1 MVSQVSPTVVVV
13 DDDASFC
20 KALER
25 LLRSAGY
32 RAELYAS
39 PELFLERLPA
49 DGPGC
54 VLLDLSL
61 PGRSGLEVQE
71 VLNRSERAWPIIFIT
86 GHGDIPSSVRA
97 MKAGALDFL
106 TKPFDAEQL
115 LGAVEQGIARDA
127 AQRTAQEERRELA
140 RRVATLTPRERE
152 VFALVVTGL
161 MNKQIAKQLGTTEKT
176 IKVHRSHVMEKLDVG
191 SLAELVH
198 LADRLGIHGAAASEE
213 PARRSPQRPLQPAI
227 VM

>member
-1 MVSQVSPTVVVV
+1 MSDRAPTVVLV
-13 DDDASFC
+13 DDDESLC

-32 RAELYAS
+32 RAETYAS
-39 PELFLERLPA
+39 PDAFLERFRA

-71 VLNRSERAWPIIFIT
+71 ILNRSDRSWPIIFIT
-86 GHGDIPSSVRA
+86 GHGDIPTSVRA

-106 TKPFDAEQL
+106 TKPFDDEQL
-115 LGAVEQGIARDA
+115 LGAIEQGIARDA
-127 AQRTAQEERRELA
+127 AIRTEREELQALA
-140 RRVATLTPRERE
+140 RRVGTLTPRERE
-152 VFALVVTGL
+152 VFSLVVTGL
-161 MNKQIAKQLGTTEKT
+161 MNKQIASRLGTTEKT
-176 IKVHRSHVMEKLDVG
+176 IKVHRSRVMEKLEVS

-198 LADRLGIHGAAASEE
+198 LADRLGINGVEAPEERVHG
-213 PARRSPQRPLQPAI
+213 SPQRSLQPALA
-227 VM
+227 M

>member
-1 MVSQVSPTVVVV
+1 MSQRAPTVVVV
-13 DDDASFC
+13 DDDPSLC
-20 KALER
+20 KALDR

-32 RAELYAS
+32 RAETYAS
-39 PELFLERLPA
+39 PDAFLEQIPA

-54 VLLDLSL
+54 VLLDVSL

-71 VLNRSERAWPIIFIT
+71 ILNRSDRTWPIIFIT
-86 GHGDIPSSVRA
+86 GHSDVPTSVRA

-106 TKPFDAEQL
+106 TKPVDETEL

-127 AQRTAQEERRELA
+127 ALRREQEEQRVLA
-140 RRVATLTPRERE
+140 GKVATLTPRERE

-176 IKVHRSHVMEKLDVG
+176 IKVHRSHVMEKLAVS

-198 LADRLGIHGAAASEE
+198 LAHRLGLHEATASQE
-213 PARRSPQRPLQPAI
+213 RSHRPDRAFLQPSIA
-227 VM
+227 M